1 MTARQT
7 LAKIAVILVVMIA
20 LVASGIGRQAP
31 VPPLPQRHYVPTTP
45 LPRIEWLHNQWL
57 RTCPPFHSEICAG

>member
-1 MTARQT
+1 MTPHQT

-31 VPPLPQRHYVPTTP
+31 VQTPPPRHYVPTTP

-57 RTCPPFHSEICAG
+57 RTCPPFRSEMCVG